1 MKFCKERLVLY
12 VIVHKTDEKTFLK
25 DIEDIILGGA
35 TIIQLRE
42 KDICEDD
49 FLKEAIKVKKL
60 CKKYGIGLI
69 INDNINVAVK
79 SGADGVHLGQN
90 DLDIKKAR
98 KILGEGKI
106 IGATAKT
113 VFQAKQ
119 AQADGADYIGSGA
132 VFTSQ
137 TKKDAVSLSLEKL
150 KEIIANVSIPIV
162 AIGGINE
169 NNILN
174 LKGTKICGVALSN
187 TILSSSNKK
196 DITKK
201 LYNLSKEVIKG

>member
-1 MKFCKERLVLY
+1 MKLDKENLILY
-12 VIVHKTDEKTFLK
+12 VIVHKTNEESFLK

-35 TIIQLRE
+35 TMIQLRE
-42 KDICEDD
+42 KNMCEDD
-49 FLKEAIKVKKL
+49 FLKEATCVKKL
-60 CKKYGIGLI
+60 CEKYSVPLI
-69 INDNINVAVK
+69 INDNINVCVK
-79 SGADGVHLGQN
+79 SGADGIHLGQN

-98 KILGEGKI
+98 KILCNDKI

-113 VFQAKQ
+113 VSQAKK

-132 VFTSQ
+132 VFASK

-150 KEIIANVSIPIV
+150 EEITRSVSIPIV

-187 TILSSSNKK
+187 TIISSDNKK
-196 DITKK
+196 EITKK